1 MLSRDQLEGY
11 EKILMNEIATRR
23 PLGGYSP
30 EAGTILML
38 CEMMFEITRHIR
50 ERMPAPKRKVDDDE

>member
-11 EKILMNEIATRR
+11 EKILMKEIATRR

-30 EAGTILML
+30 EADTILML
-38 CEMMFEITRHIR
+38 CMMMYEVCRHIR
-50 ERMPAPKRKVDDDE
+50 EKMPVPKRKVDDE